1 MYIRSWVGLS
11 GHCER
16 EYCER
21 EYCGRALRRSPK
33 QCSATTSSSVVEMQD
48 TCHSLLPGTWARVSI
63 NMTCGIFLAITMSS
77 SWISVFR
84 VVTNPRWK
92 RRDRRS
98 ERVYIRSVRSILPR
112 GLRWVLN
119 AVILA
124 RRDKASLTNSIK
136 MNHLIASSLFD
147 LTCFWTFR
155 YEDMWFTASSRLT
168 SGQ

>member
-1 MYIRSWVGLS
+1 
-11 GHCER
+11 
-16 EYCER
+16 
-21 EYCGRALRRSPK
+21 
-33 QCSATTSSSVVEMQD
+33 
-48 TCHSLLPGTWARVSI
+48 
-63 NMTCGIFLAITMSS
+63 
-77 SWISVFR
+77 
-84 VVTNPRWK
+84 
-92 RRDRRS
+92 
-98 ERVYIRSVRSILPR
+98 LPR